1 MVATAADEASKAD
14 STPAPRTIG
23 DGCSVS
29 GFERYIVAS
38 EVFIAGGGIFPG
50 STHQVLGAG

>member
-1 MVATAADEASKAD
+1 MVATAADEASKAA

-23 DGCSVS
+23 DGCSES
-29 GFERYIVAS
+29 GVERCMVAS

-50 STHQVLGAG
+50 WAHQVLGAG